1 MAAMFAFKWCAVSL
15 SLSLSSFLLAGAAG
29 AVQSDGIV
37 LSNKGG
43 MTIPLVR
50 RGLAKRDFKDG
61 DVVGGSVGL
70 GDAFDT

>member
-1 MAAMFAFKWCAVSL
+1 MFAFKWCAVSL
-15 SLSLSSFLLAGAAG
+15 SLSSFLLAG

-37 LSNKGG
+37 ISNKLKGG

-50 RGLAKRDFKDG
+50 RALAKRDFKDG

>member
-1 MAAMFAFKWCAVSL
+1 MFAFKWCAVSL
-15 SLSLSSFLLAGAAG
+15 SLSSFLLAR
-29 AVQSDGIV
+29 AVHSDGVV
-37 LSNKGG
+37 LSDKRGL
-43 MTIPLVR
+43 TIPLIR